1 MASTVVAQISVRQHK
16 GHVYAIYLAKKRLG
30 FVGLAKPGQKNPIN
44 WLPKAAGGLDMEV
57 SERIAVVE
65 KIRELM
71 ATEWTT
77 HEAMLQKLR
86 DLENGLV
93 TAEDG
98 DATDEKPADSGAA
111 TE

>member
-57 SERIAVVE
+57 SERIVVVE

-71 ATEWTT
+71 AAEWAK
-77 HEAMLQKLR
+77 HEADLQKLR

-93 TAEDG
+93 TAEEGETTEQEPNDG
-98 DATDEKPADSGAA
+98 SAA